1 VRVESLAGV
10 SGEPRR
16 RRFDGVGAARMSA
29 DDGAPGGG
37 GRTWRATRGAST
49 AVGERRETGAR
60 DALGA
65 RREASSGFGDGVR
78 EVRGDRGAGETGAEP
93 HFFLAMA
100 ENGPYSHISVAR
112 GEEFFDAKVQ

>member
-1 VRVESLAGV
+1 VAEGARGERRAAHPRRSA
-10 SGEPRR
+10 SGEKR
-16 RRFDGVGAARMSA
+16 A
-29 DDGAPGGG
+29 
-37 GRTWRATRGAST
+37 RATRSAL
-49 AVGERRETGAR
+49 GERHRAGSQT
-60 DALGA
+60 
-65 RREASSGFGDGVR
+65 GVR